1 MKQAV
6 TRSAVACALIVSL
19 VAVVFGQSSPQLKTT
34 NQFLPNSD
42 SSSTA
47 QPNEKL
53 KSDVG
58 KMVAE
63 TKAGH
68 SGPPATSPFPQ
79 PQRNNLSKTA
89 KIAIVAGI
97 VLVVVAVIIVH
108 EVRDLHC
115 ESRCVL

>member
-1 MKQAV
+1 MNQTVA
-6 TRSAVACALIVSL
+6 RSAAACVLIISL
-19 VAVVFGQSSPQLKTT
+19 ATMAFAQSPPQSKAT
-34 NQFLPNSD
+34 NQFLINPD
-42 SSSTA
+42 AASTA
-47 QPNEKL
+47 KPNQKL
-53 KSDVG
+53 KSDVA

-63 TKAGH
+63 TKAGRK
-68 SGPPATSPFPQ
+68 GAPATSQFPM

-97 VLVVVAVIIVH
+97 ILVVIAIIIVH

>member
-1 MKQAV
+1 MKRTVA
-6 TRSAVACALIVSL
+6 RSAAACVLIISL
-19 VAVVFGQSSPQLKTT
+19 ATMVFAQSSPQSKTT
-34 NQFLPNSD
+34 NQFLINPAA
-42 SSSTA
+42 STA
-47 QPNEKL
+47 KSNEKL
-53 KSDVG
+53 KSDVA

-63 TKAGH
+63 TKAGRK
-68 SGPPATSPFPQ
+68 GAPATSQFPM

-97 VLVVVAVIIVH
+97 VLVVIAIIIVH

>member
-1 MKQAV
+1 MKQTV
-6 TRSAVACALIVSL
+6 TRSAVACVLIVSL
-19 VAVVFGQSSPQLKTT
+19 AAVAFAQSSPQSKTT
-34 NQFLPNSD
+34 NQFLTTPD

-47 QPNEKL
+47 KANEKL
-53 KSDVG
+53 KSDVA

-63 TKAGH
+63 TKKGR
-68 SGPPATSPFPQ
+68 SGAPATAAFPQ

-97 VLVVVAVIIVH
+97 VLVIVAIIIVH
-108 EVRDLHC
+108 EVRELHC

>member
-1 MKQAV
+1 MKRTVA
-6 TRSAVACALIVSL
+6 RSAAACVLIISL
-19 VAVVFGQSSPQLKTT
+19 VTMAFAQSPPQSKTT
-34 NQFLPNSD
+34 NQFLTDPTA
-42 SSSTA
+42 STA
-47 QPNEKL
+47 KSNEKL
-53 KSDVG
+53 KSDVA

-63 TKAGH
+63 TKAGRK
-68 SGPPATSPFPQ
+68 GAPATSQFPM

-97 VLVVVAVIIVH
+97 VLVVIAIIIVH

>member
-1 MKQAV
+1 MNQTLA
-6 TRSAVACALIVSL
+6 RSAAACALTISL
-19 VAVVFGQSSPQLKTT
+19 VTMTFAQSSLQTKTT
-34 NQFLPNSD
+34 NQFLTKPGA
-42 SSSTA
+42 SSTA
-47 QPNEKL
+47 KSDEKL
-53 KSDVG
+53 KSDVA

-63 TKAGH
+63 TKAGR

-97 VLVVVAVIIVH
+97 VLVVIAIIIVH
-108 EVRDLHC
+108 EVRELHC